1 MADVFDAATRS
12 RIMSRIRSKNTV
24 PEIRVRR
31 AVHSAGFR
39 YRLHYGDLPGNPDLV
54 FPRYRLVV
62 FVHGCFWHGHGCK
75 LFRLPKTNVEYWAR
89 KIENNRRRDVEAIQE
104 LELRGWQA
112 HVIWQCSL
120 EEGIEELLKRLRRML
135 EGEWK
140 RKG

>member
-12 RIMSRIRSKNTV
+12 RIMSRIRSKDTA
-24 PEIRVRR
+24 PEIRVRK

-39 YRLHYGDLPGNPDLV
+39 YRLHYGDLPGKPDLV

-62 FVHGCFWHGHGCK
+62 FVHGCFWHGHDCR

-89 KIENNRRRDVEAIQE
+89 KIENNRRRDAEAIEE
-104 LELRGWQA
+104 LERKGWKA

-120 EEGIEELLKRLRRML
+120 EQGIEELLTKLRWLRD
-135 EGEWK
+135 GQPN
-140 RKG
+140 RRP